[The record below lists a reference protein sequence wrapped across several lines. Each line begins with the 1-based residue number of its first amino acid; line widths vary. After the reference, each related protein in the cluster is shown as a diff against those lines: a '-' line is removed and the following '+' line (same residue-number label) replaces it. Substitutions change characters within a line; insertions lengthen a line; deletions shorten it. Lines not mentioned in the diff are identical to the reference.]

1 MQASTRAIVLSKI
14 KYRDSDLIVKCY
26 TETFGTVSYLIR
38 GVFKSRKGHQKA
50 AYFQLLSQ
58 LQLEVVHK
66 NTASLQAVR
75 DIKIDH
81 AYSSIHTN
89 VLKSS
94 IVMFLSEILS
104 QVLKEEEKNTTLYGF
119 LEHAILWLDTEH
131 KFSNF
136 HLYFLLKLTKHLG
149 FYPDTTNL
157 SANYFNLEEGE
168 FQDNP
173 NKFAISGDSL
183 TILKSMLGIGFDA
196 LNSIKINALQ
206 RQDFLK
212 MLIMY
217 YEFHIESFK
226 KPKSL
231 SVLNQVFN

>member
-26 TETFGTVSYLIR
+26 TETFGTVNYIIR

-58 LQLEVVHK
+58 LNLEVVHK
-66 NTASLQAVR
+66 NTSSLQSVK
-75 DIKIDH
+75 DMKVDH
-81 AYSSIHTN
+81 VYSSIHTN

-104 QVLKEEEKNTTLYGF
+104 QVLKEEEKNATLYSF
-119 LEHAILWLDTEH
+119 IEHAMLWLDTEH

-136 HLYFLLKLTKHLG
+136 HLFFLLKLTKHLG
-149 FYPDTTNL
+149 FYPDTSNL
-157 SANYFNLEEGE
+157 SANYFNLVEGE
-168 FQDNP
+168 FQNNP
-173 NKFAISGDSL
+173 NKFAVSGNNL
-183 TILKSMLGIGFDA
+183 MILKSMLGIGFEG
-196 LNSIKINALQ
+196 LNNIKMDALQ
-206 RQDFLK
+206 RQNFLNV
-212 MLIMY
+212 LLMY
-217 YEFHIESFK
+217 YELHIEGFK

-231 SVLNQVFN
+231 SVLHQVFN